1 MHDSDLDDSF
11 YYWLGVV
18 GLIILGALVAFL
30 TITFS
35 NWLSDVIGY
44 EVSLNHTPLAY
55 LVLITIFFNA
65 VTSITNRK

>member
-30 TITFS
+30 TITSS
-35 NWLSDVIGY
+35 NWLSSVIGY
-44 EVSLNHTPLAY
+44 ESPIDHTQLTY
-55 LVLITIFFNA
+55 LMLITIFNA
-65 VTSITNRK
+65 VAFIKTRE

>member
-35 NWLSDVIGY
+35 SWLSSVVGY
-44 EVSLNHTPLAY
+44 ETSLDHTPLTY
-55 LVLITIFFNA
+55 LILITIFNFI
-65 VTSITNRK
+65 VYFKTKE